1 MESIRDLISQN
12 ENLKCQHKSGRMI
25 ISTLQGIN
33 NQKNSHGKDIA

>member
-12 ENLKCQHKSGRMI
+12 ENLKCQNKSGRMI
-25 ISTLQGIN
+25 IYTLQRIN